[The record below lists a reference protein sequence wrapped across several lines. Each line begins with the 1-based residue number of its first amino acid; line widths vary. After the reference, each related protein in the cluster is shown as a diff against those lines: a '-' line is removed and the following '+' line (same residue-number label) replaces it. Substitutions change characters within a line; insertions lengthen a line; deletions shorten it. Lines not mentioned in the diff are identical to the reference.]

1 MKNKTEVTAAH
12 FHKLF
17 VNSIILPPPE
27 KVFSGV
33 QINNPNLKIYR
44 SMVAM
49 KSLKVDEAT
58 PPCHFRGLE
67 CLINT
72 E

>member
-33 QINNPNLKIYR
+33 QINNPNLKNLQIHGGHEEFE
-44 SMVAM
+44 S
-49 KSLKVDEAT
+49 
-58 PPCHFRGLE
+58 
-67 CLINT
+67 
-72 E
+72 